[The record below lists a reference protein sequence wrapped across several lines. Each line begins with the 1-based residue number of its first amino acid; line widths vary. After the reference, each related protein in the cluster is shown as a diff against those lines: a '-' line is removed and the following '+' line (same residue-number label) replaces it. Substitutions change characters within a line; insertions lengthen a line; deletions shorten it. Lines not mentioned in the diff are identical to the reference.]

1 MDPVLFARPWCS
13 AVAPL
18 VLAAGILAV
27 LHDEV
32 VKSVQA
38 ADAPVSSTSVDYVS
52 GGLGVEERARI
63 AGLAGYNLQVM
74 TAGPHGEY
82 LAGARVQ
89 VTDAF
94 GARLLDTTLD
104 GPWLLVRLPPGRY
117 RISAEFEGERRVES
131 VEIPAVGRRQVVL
144 RWNGR

>member
-1 MDPVLFARPWCS
+1 MDPLVVARPWCR

-18 VLAAGILAV
+18 VLAAGALMVVHGEAV
-27 LHDEV
+27 
-32 VKSVQA
+32 KPVQA
-38 ADAPVSSTSVDYVS
+38 ADALVSSTSVDYLS
-52 GGLGVEERARI
+52 GGLGVEERAKI
-63 AGLAGYNLQVM
+63 AGLAGYNLLAM

-94 GARLLDTTLD
+94 GERLLDTTLD

-117 RISAEFEGERRVES
+117 RISAEFEGERRIES
-131 VEIPAVGRRQVVL
+131 VDIPAMGRRQVVL